1 MLIRKSFVFHP
12 SLYRFCSFREES
24 DTFGPIKVKSDR
36 LWGA

>member
-1 MLIRKSFVFHP
+1 MLTRKSLLFNP
-12 SLYRFCSFREES
+12 CLYRFCSFREEY